1 VGVLEV
7 QAVARAEAALVV
19 VEGAAIPGNTEVI
32 RLMLTRKKGSMMLLL
47 LQRTTKRSGNKLLG
61 KLVTSNLLVALKIRA
76 VSQK

>member
-1 VGVLEV
+1 
-7 QAVARAEAALVV
+7 VARAEVALVV
-19 VEGAAIPGNTEVI
+19 VEGAAIPGNTGVI